1 MFPLTRLLSLARP
14 INHFHFRMASAAA
27 TGSRRLEGKVAV
39 VTAST
44 EGIGYAIAKRLGE
57 EGAHVVISSRK
68 QANVDKALKSLK
80 EANLSVSGLVC
91 HVGKESDRA
100 KLIEM
105 AVKENGGLDILVS
118 NAAANPFFGKI
129 LDCDDKS
136 WDKIF
141 EINVKSAFLLVKES
155 VPHMVSRG
163 GGSVVLVSSIAGY
176 MPFEL
181 LGPYSVSKT
190 ALLGLTKA
198 LTPQLTEMNI
208 RVNCVAPGL
217 IKTNFSA
224 ALFATEESTKLAL
237 SQIPMKRAGT
247 PDEIAGIV
255 SFLASDDASYITGE
269 NMLVAGGS
277 PSKL

>member
-1 MFPLTRLLSLARP
+1 MFSLTRLLSVGRS
-14 INHFHFRMASAAA
+14 INHFRMASAAA

-68 QANVDKALKSLK
+68 QAHVDHALKTLK

-91 HVGKESDRA
+91 HVGKQADRA
-100 KLIEM
+100 KLIET

-118 NAAANPFFGKI
+118 NAAANPHFGNI
-129 LDCDDKS
+129 LDCDEQA

-141 EINVKSAFLLVKES
+141 DINVKSTFLLVKES

-163 GGSVVLVSSIAGY
+163 GGSIVVVSSIAGY

-198 LTPQLTEMNI
+198 LTPQLSDMNI

-217 IKTNFSA
+217 VKTKFSS
-224 ALFATEESTKLAL
+224 ALLSSEESTKLAL
-237 SQIPMKRAGT
+237 SGIPMKRAGT
-247 PDEIAGIV
+247 PDEISGIV

-269 NMLVAGGS
+269 NILVAGGA
-277 PSKL
+277 PSRL